1 MRTYSLCSSAMC
13 STFNPTLFNGQ
24 AMPELMPQP
33 QMASAGSYA
42 SPGLHA
48 PTAPS
53 GVRWPSNLRPA
64 FRSSPQNAAQ
74 RQLSD
79 KRARILFVDEGNS
92 CRFVPTGVSAA
103 ANMLS
108 CRPTLTALSNT

>member
-1 MRTYSLCSSAMC
+1 M
-13 STFNPTLFNGQ
+13 FNRQ
-24 AMPELMPQP
+24 AMPELMLQP
-33 QMASAGSYA
+33 QMVPTGSFA

-48 PTAPS
+48 PTAPN

-92 CRFVPTGVSAA
+92 CRFVSMAVWLQQTCCVVTPS
-103 ANMLS
+103 LL
-108 CRPTLTALSNT
+108 PW

>member
-1 MRTYSLCSSAMC
+1 MTVFY
-13 STFNPTLFNGQ
+13 GQ

-33 QMASAGSYA
+33 QMASAGGYA

-53 GVRWPSNLRPA
+53 GVRWPSSLRPA

-92 CRFVPTGVSAA
+92 CRFVPIGVLAA
-103 ANMLS
+103 ADLS
-108 CRPTLTALSNT
+108 SCLSQICLTHYRSG